1 MPISQ
6 AKLLLFQSTGPQI
19 QGTRSEEM
27 SSSDNQQIMVLTQ
40 EKVAHSALF
49 RS

>member
-1 MPISQ
+1 MPIPQ
-6 AKLLLFQSTGPQI
+6 AKLLLFQST
-19 QGTRSEEM
+19 RDKKWEM
-27 SSSDNQQIMVLTQ
+27 SSSDNQQIMVLAQ